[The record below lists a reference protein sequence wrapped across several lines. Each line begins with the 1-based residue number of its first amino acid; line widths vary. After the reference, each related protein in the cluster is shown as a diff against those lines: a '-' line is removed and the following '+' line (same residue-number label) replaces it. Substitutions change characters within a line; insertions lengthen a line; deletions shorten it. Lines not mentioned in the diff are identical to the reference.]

1 MTPRE
6 RVMAVLNGRRPDRV
20 PWFGDLSYWFASLD
34 ASGAM
39 PARYRGEG
47 EFAYYRDLGVGFYL
61 QGYFPFTARHEGV
74 RITRER
80 QGHVFIDTVETPVG
94 ALRQVR
100 RYLPDS
106 ACEAIVEHYVKDWRS
121 LEALRYWFAHTVYE
135 PDYALANKRCEL
147 VGENGIVLCYLP
159 KSPFMEML
167 VLLAG
172 LETVTDL
179 WSDAQDEFHETL
191 RLLELKAD
199 EAAALAVASPAE
211 GLMIPENLSSEMVG
225 TFWYEHYLRPY
236 EARWTK
242 RIAEAGKHAFIHMD
256 GTLSG
261 LLANVAS
268 AGFRV
273 IEAVT
278 PAPVGDVSMGDLRV
292 TAGNDEVVLW
302 GGIPGAF
309 FCDTLDDPAF
319 ERFVIGVLEVMT
331 ASRGFVLGVAD
342 QVPPGTRPER
352 IRRVGELV
360 EQYGRVGV

>member
-6 RVMAVLNGRRPDRV
+6 RVMAVLNGRQPDKV
-20 PWFGDLSYWFASLD
+20 PWFGDLSYWFAYLE

-39 PARYRGEG
+39 PDRYRREG
-47 EFAYYRDLGVGFYL
+47 EYAYHRDLGVGFYL
-61 QGYFPFTARHEGV
+61 QGYFPFTAHHDNV
-74 RITRER
+74 RINRER
-80 QGHVFIDTVETPVG
+80 QGHTFIDTVETPVG
-94 ALRQVR
+94 TLRQVR
-100 RYLPDS
+100 RYLPES
-106 ACEAIVEHYVKDWRS
+106 ACEAVVEHYIKDWRD
-121 LEALRYWFAHTVYE
+121 LEALRFWFSHVVYE
-135 PDYALANKRCEL
+135 PDYDLASRRYDL

-159 KSPFMEML
+159 KSPFMEMM

-172 LETVTDL
+172 LETTTGL
-179 WSDAQDEFHETL
+179 WSDAQDEFNETL
-191 RLLELKAD
+191 LALEMKAD
-199 EAAALAVASPAE
+199 EAAAIAVASPAE
-211 GLMIPENLSSEMVG
+211 CLMIPENLSAEMVG

-236 EARWTK
+236 ETRWTT
-242 RIAEAGKHAFIHMD
+242 RIADAGKHSFIHMD

-261 LLANVAS
+261 LLPHVAS

-278 PAPVGDVSMGDLRV
+278 PAPVGDVPIDELR
-292 TAGNDEVVLW
+292 TLADHGEVILW

-309 FCDTLDDPAF
+309 FCDTVTDDDF

-342 QVPPGTRPER
+342 QVPPGARPER

-360 EQYGRVGV
+360 EQFGRVGG